1 MDEVKGKRK
10 EEKNKE
16 IVRRSFGLG
25 PSTSSAL
32 EWRPVGQTQ
41 PNELFLD
48 HPMFFYI
55 LKGL

>member
-1 MDEVKGKRK
+1 MKGKRRK
-10 EEKNKE
+10 EKE

-25 PSTSSAL
+25 PSTSRAL

-48 HPMFFYI
+48 CPMFFYI